1 MARNGT
7 PNCLFLLRY
16 PVMKRVLYQFPL
28 SHYCEKA
35 RWLLDFKQLDYEVK
49 NLVPATHRV
58 FTLLKAQTTT
68 VPLVK
73 DGQEW
78 IGDSTD
84 LAFYLDAKYT
94 LRPLLPSDPQL
105 RTKVVMIEQQADKAG
120 VHVRRYAYSQLL
132 QTEEV
137 INLLLGDSTLVRLFK
152 KQLAGQVRQGITKL
166 YKITPETGES
176 SRLKMQQAINDFEQ
190 VLQQNGGRYLV
201 GDCLSLAD
209 IAVASM
215 FAPLLAI
222 KDTPWQTL
230 KPNNQSLQQ
239 VYDNLSQRPLGQ
251 WIMRLYQEQRQ
262 ARGNW
267 RG

>member
-1 MARNGT
+1 
-7 PNCLFLLRY
+7 
-16 PVMKRVLYQFPL
+16 MKRVLYQFPL

-49 NLVPATHRV
+49 NLVPATHRI

-68 VPLVK
+68 VPLVR

-94 LRPLLPSDPQL
+94 LRPLLPSDPVL
-105 RTKVVMIEQQADKAG
+105 RSKAVMIEEKADKAG
-120 VHVRRYAYSQLL
+120 IHVRRYAYSQLL

-137 INLLLGDSTLVRLFK
+137 IDLLLGDSSLLKLFK
-152 KQLAGQVRQGITKL
+152 KPLAGQVRQGITKL
-166 YKITPETGES
+166 YKINAETGES
-176 SRLKMQQAINDFEQ
+176 SRLKMQQAIEDFEKI
-190 VLQQNGGRYLV
+190 LHQNGGRYLV
-201 GDCLSLAD
+201 GDCLGLAD
-209 IAVASM
+209 ITVASM

-230 KPNNQSLQQ
+230 QPSNQSLQQ
-239 VYDNLSQRPLGQ
+239 VYDNLSQRPLGH
-251 WIMRLYQEQRQ
+251 WIIRLYQEQRQ